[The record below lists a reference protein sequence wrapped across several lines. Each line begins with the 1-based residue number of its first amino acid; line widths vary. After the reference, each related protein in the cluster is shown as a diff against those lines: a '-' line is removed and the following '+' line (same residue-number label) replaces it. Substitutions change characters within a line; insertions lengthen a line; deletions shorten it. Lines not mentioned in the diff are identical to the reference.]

1 VVLLPSAS
9 VPVGVR
15 CIVSHA
21 VEPVDREPSSCAVLS
36 PQVVGVVGKV
46 WVCLHGQHVAG
57 CVCPRST
64 TAPADVSITRDGPAG
79 ECQPSAAGAWI
90 CHGGQRSCSAAGGL
104 RRAERCATAPG
115 VLILSEGWSSPMKRL
130 SPLLRVVSAVHAAG
144 DDRALRVG
152 LEPDRQAGQRAAVH
166 SSSDSRAR
174 GASSTILLRLR

>member
-1 VVLLPSAS
+1 MQSNPSTASRRRAPCSALRLLASWARCGCVFTGSTWPAVS
-9 VPVGVR
+9 VPARPQRQQTSRSRAMAQRASANHRRPERGSAMVVR
-15 CIVSHA
+15 GHA
-21 VEPVDREPSSCAVLS
+21 R
-36 PQVVGVVGKV
+36 
-46 WVCLHGQHVAG
+46 
-57 CVCPRST
+57 R
-64 TAPADVSITRDGPAG
+64 R
-79 ECQPSAAGAWI
+79 
-90 CHGGQRSCSAAGGL
+90 GGL